1 MSIQP
6 NASYFPVI
14 FTTIVNYLDLNFF
27 LRGKDLVKYLIEI
40 LGLGSV
46 TSACL
51 EGFTLL
57 TRAVRSMFY
66 IKIWSLNAVLHW
78 RLVLTQSVH
87 GEYPAVQN
95 VLKCFPYLYCMDVHF
110 VTYSTYVIYT
120 PQQIALRPKRLFK
133 WLKMGPDLSSDVKKW
148 NRVVSFP
155 ILKIA
160 TVVCKGL
167 TL

>member
-14 FTTIVNYLDLNFF
+14 FTTIDNYLDFIF

-95 VLKCFPYLYCMDVHF
+95 VLKCLCFH
-110 VTYSTYVIYT
+110 TYTVWMYT
-120 PQQIALRPKRLFK
+120 LSYIALMSYTHLNKSHSVQNVCLSGWKWDQIWVLMSKSETESYLFPFWK
-133 WLKMGPDLSSDVKKW
+133 S
-148 NRVVSFP
+148 
-155 ILKIA
+155 
-160 TVVCKGL
+160 
-167 TL
+167 

>member
-1 MSIQP
+1 MKASPYPIRPWRIPGRPECFKMS
-6 NASYFPVI
+6 
-14 FTTIVNYLDLNFF
+14 L
-27 LRGKDLVKYLIEI
+27 
-40 LGLGSV
+40 
-46 TSACL
+46 
-51 EGFTLL
+51 
-57 TRAVRSMFY
+57 
-66 IKIWSLNAVLHW
+66 
-78 RLVLTQSVH
+78 
-87 GEYPAVQN
+87 
-95 VLKCFPYLYCMDVHF
+95 FPYLYCMDVHF

-133 WLKMGPDLSSDVKKW
+133 WLKMGPDLSSDVKKR